1 MYQGC
6 TFARLAA
13 RSGAYSRLPAASW
26 GRSPIGRRRQ
36 VSFFA
41 RCARLCG
48 TGVRARAMASGF
60 VSLCFPVAAVGAF
73 VGQLPAPSG
82 SMAPVARLRTSYRQ
96 GRCAPLILRGEALF
110 HLDTPDLIRQVI
122 AYCCFCAF
130 CWSFCSFRCCFLS
143 AFIRRT
149 SSRCA
154 HLSAR
159 RLFLNVHFW
168 R

>member
-13 RSGAYSRLPAASW
+13 RSGAVRACRGVLGTQPDRTPQA
-26 GRSPIGRRRQ
+26 G
-36 VSFFA
+36 FFLSSLSLA
-41 RCARLCG
+41 IRD
-48 TGVRARAMASGF
+48 GVRTRAMASGF

-96 GRCAPLILRGEALF
+96 GRCAPLILRGEAWF
-110 HLDTPDLIRQVI
+110 RLDTPDLIRQVI
-122 AYCCFCAF
+122 AYSCFCAF

-149 SSRCA
+149 LSRCA